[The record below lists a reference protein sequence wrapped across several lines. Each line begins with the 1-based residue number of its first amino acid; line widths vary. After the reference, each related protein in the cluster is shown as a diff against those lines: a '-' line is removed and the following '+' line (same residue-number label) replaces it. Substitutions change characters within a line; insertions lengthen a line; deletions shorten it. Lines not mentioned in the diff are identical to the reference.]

1 MAGWTYVFLKK
12 CVFHSTSS
20 LSHYEQYCSFSPWP
34 SGHPGGGS
42 HLSISHCCPGQ
53 LLWSNVHPGRHLRWR
68 QMLLHKPASSQ
79 CGFYNIKQIVF
90 LCWCSASLQRKPH
103 CTGTRSDIVRGVGL
117 LCLYEWVDVYS
128 LNLALPPFPRAFLP
142 FAIFL
147 WTQSSLSQA
156 RPHHHSIIFFGQLT
170 NCKTN
175 AYSVFQFRTF

>member
-1 MAGWTYVFLKK
+1 MSILFNPITQSWQDERMFSWRSV
-12 CVFHSTSS
+12 STSS
-20 LSHYEQYCSFSPWP
+20 LSHYEQYCSFFPWP

-128 LNLALPPFPRAFLP
+128 LNLALPPFTHVPFCLLP
-142 FAIFL
+142 YFYEIKAAWVRL
-147 WTQSSLSQA
+147 DL
-156 RPHHHSIIFFGQLT
+156 III
-170 NCKTN
+170 
-175 AYSVFQFRTF
+175 A